1 MHFRKILNALL
12 FALIAMCLVFSLVGC
27 GDKAGGEGEEIK
39 TPEVTPGTMSEIN
52 PALIGAAELSKSL
65 DSDKEDVILF
75 YYRKDGNYDKWGLWL
90 WPIGG
95 EAKDEDFT
103 ETKGKFEKD
112 TTTGIAYINLSEANY
127 LSEQVQDILNEGSKL
142 NFIIRDEN
150 WGKDPDGDRT
160 MDFSISKHFISLS
173 GDSTV
178 YPVTD
183 SVAPS
188 IKSAS
193 AFSSTELKVE
203 LSVKLG
209 LEIEPSSNG
218 FSLVADDSSVINVS
232 DVKNFNYKN
241 YRYNNYTDTLYV
253 TLESPIDLSKNWAIK
268 HEKFSPENGCPIL
281 THEIFKNSDFVYKGN
296 DLGLTLKGNIATFKT
311 WAPVASNVSLL
322 LYENATE
329 LDTPSTDPKPMTRT
343 SDGIWTIENVEIS
356 SYEYYKF
363 RIVNN
368 GDTNDVC
375 DIYAKAC
382 SPDSVASQIVD
393 ITTDSSSMPTSWETK
408 YINPWTG
415 TDYSDAVIY
424 EMHIRDWS
432 KAIGGDGKFIELAES
447 EDFINHLKDIGI
459 THVQILPAF
468 DYAQPNTDENYNW
481 GYNPYHYN
489 VPEGRY
495 VENMVD
501 GTDAVKQF
509 RELILALHN
518 ANIAVIMDVVYNHTA
533 GTGKGSLYDMTVP
546 YYYYR
551 LNKDGTYSNG
561 SGCGN
566 ETDSEAPM
574 FKKYM
579 IDTLKNWME
588 NYHVNG
594 FRFDLMGLHSKETM
608 TDIYNE
614 LYKIDPKVMIYGEPW
629 TGGTALVKNTT
640 DKTISTEKGYGV
652 GAFEDTFRNA
662 IKGGEYGGFQGGHV
676 QGTHKDNDIINGLL
690 GKSGKNSTNG
700 TSKPGLMLSYVECHD
715 NYTLYDKLAISQ
727 FSYSGKNDAQ
737 LKSLWKK
744 FADLDADKQKAVSD
758 QNKLAAAYV
767 FLAQGTPFINGGQEF
782 MRDKDGDHN
791 SYQSDDTVNGIDL
804 GYKETHKDVYNVY
817 KGLIAFRKQNSEAF
831 GNNKNAIAI
840 KLKAG
845 VTQYAVG
852 NFLVYFNATKDDF
865 AITPDGYTKVI
876 DVTSGTPTESTTL
889 PPSVPAKGFVILKK

>member
-1 MHFRKILNALL
+1 MSKDQKLGVEYTPKLTTFSVYSENAKDVELCL
-12 FALIAMCLVFSLVGC
+12 FSADEKEEIRISLEKGEDNIWRRSVPNVKPGQKYGYRVHGDYNPELGLFFNPQKLAIDPYSLDVSKEITDWENEALC
-27 GDKAGGEGEEIK
+27 GDNNIDSAMFVPKSIVVEQNAQK
-39 TPEVTPGTMSEIN
+39 D
-52 PALIGAAELSKSL
+52 AEKYPFLHQKPQ
-65 DSDKEDVILF
+65 I
-75 YYRKDGNYDKWGLWL
+75 
-90 WPIGG
+90 P
-95 EAKDEDFT
+95 
-103 ETKGKFEKD
+103 
-112 TTTGIAYINLSEANY
+112 
-127 LSEQVQDILNEGSKL
+127 
-142 NFIIRDEN
+142 
-150 WGKDPDGDRT
+150 WGKNIIYETHVRN
-160 MDFSISKHFISLS
+160 FSIQ
-173 GDSTV
+173 
-178 YPVTD
+178 
-183 SVAPS
+183 
-188 IKSAS
+188 
-193 AFSSTELKVE
+193 
-203 LSVKLG
+203 
-209 LEIEPSSNG
+209 
-218 FSLVADDSSVINVS
+218 
-232 DVKNFNYKN
+232 NFNIPQAERGKLKAFTNPIVLDYLEEFGV
-241 YRYNNYTDTLYV
+241 NNIELM
-253 TLESPIDLSKNWAIK
+253 PITPTCAGRNIKKSK
-268 HEKFSPENGCPIL
+268 
-281 THEIFKNSDFVYKGN
+281 
-296 DLGLTLKGNIATFKT
+296 GLT
-311 WAPVASNVSLL
+311 
-322 LYENATE
+322 
-329 LDTPSTDPKPMTRT
+329 D
-343 SDGIWTIENVEIS
+343 
-356 SYEYYKF
+356 
-363 RIVNN
+363 
-368 GDTNDVC
+368 
-375 DIYAKAC
+375 
-382 SPDSVASQIVD
+382 
-393 ITTDSSSMPTSWETK
+393 
-408 YINPWTG
+408 
-415 TDYSDAVIY
+415 
-424 EMHIRDWS
+424 
-432 KAIGGDGKFIELAES
+432 
-447 EDFINHLKDIGI
+447 
-459 THVQILPAF
+459 
-468 DYAQPNTDENYNW
+468 NW

-614 LYKIDPKVMIYGEPW
+614 LYKIDPKVIIYGEPW

-791 SYQSDDTVNGIDL
+791 SYQSDDIVNGIDL

-889 PPSVPAKGFVILKK
+889 PTSVPAKGFVILKK